1 MDSINAILEKLV
13 EERIQER
20 DRERIAKMKASNIKN
35 YMAYRARNLEKC
47 KELQKGYYH
56 KRKNRKLE
64 EKALAKQKAFIER
77 EGVVT
82 VGSPTS
88 PTDCKNKILEEHLA
102 NYDINITLV

>member
-20 DRERIAKMKASNIKN
+20 DRERIAKVKASNIKN

-64 EKALAKQKAFIER
+64 EKALAKLKIEG
-77 EGVVT
+77 GVDGT
-82 VGSPTS
+82 VGST
-88 PTDCKNKILEEHLA
+88 TLGKNKILEEHLA
-102 NYDINITLV
+102 NYDINISLV

>member
-20 DRERIAKMKASNIKN
+20 DRERIAKVKASNIKN

-64 EKALAKQKAFIER
+64 EKALAKQKAFLER
-77 EGVVT
+77 EGVVGGT
-82 VGSPTS
+82 VGS